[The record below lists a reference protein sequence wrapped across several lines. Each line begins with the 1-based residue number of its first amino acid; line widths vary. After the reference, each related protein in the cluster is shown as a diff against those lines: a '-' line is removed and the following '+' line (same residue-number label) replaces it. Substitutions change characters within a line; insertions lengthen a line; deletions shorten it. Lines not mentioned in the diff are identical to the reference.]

1 MAKRRSCLM
10 SLIRTI
16 FVFILII
23 VLLVVGVCVFI
34 NYKFGINVPSLVND
48 VRILNQEVKINK
60 IAPNVYTAEDLDS
73 AKKVTDISLEGLITV
88 DENGNY
94 EVNADKV
101 SKDMHLDV
109 KLSDRQIA
117 AMIDN
122 VLESEAV
129 IESASSE
136 LGDLKEYGFKLIQV
150 QFSNKVGNSVDIN
163 VVFKFDLTPIKEQM
177 IEFPL
182 DKVKSI
188 VPESLYFS
196 STVTL
201 TKIGTGFDYTT
212 VGKSLTVNNLS
223 QKQTEE
229 VFETLNLLA
238 EFGTSTEFAKMTG
251 DVFVNALIGSSES
264 AGLTSDLASVG
275 ASSFDFVSE
284 NGENYYVIQLDKE

>member
-1 MAKRRSCLM
+1 MQ
-10 SLIRTI
+10 LIKTI
-16 FVFILII
+16 FVFVLII
-23 VLLVVGVCVFI
+23 VLILVGGCIFI
-34 NYKFGINVPSLVND
+34 NYKFGVNVPSLLND
-48 VRILNQEVKINK
+48 VRILNQEVDVNRL
-60 IAPNVYTAEDLDS
+60 APNVYTEEDLEA

-122 VLESEAV
+122 VLESEAT
-129 IESASSE
+129 IDSGSGE
-136 LGDLKEYGFKLIQV
+136 LGDLKEYGFKLVQV

-163 VVFKFDLTPIKEQM
+163 VVFKFDLTPFKDQM
-177 IEFPL
+177 TEFPI
-182 DKVKSI
+182 DKAKSI

-196 STVTL
+196 TTVTL
-201 TKIGTGFDYTT
+201 TKIGSSFDYST

-223 QKQTEE
+223 EKQTEE
-229 VFETLNLLA
+229 VFETLNLFA
-238 EFGTSTEFAKMTG
+238 GFGTSTDFAKMTG

-275 ASSFDFVSE
+275 ASSFDFISE
-284 NGENYYVIQLDKE
+284 NGENYYVIKLDAE